1 MNTSEMV
8 RELCKAMNISLA
20 ELARRLQQSPQN
32 LFKKIMRD
40 SLSLEELMSI
50 ADILGVRFEQA
61 FVLPNGKYFSTANE
75 LQWVKPR
82 GGRNMTKVK
91 GAFEKIMLELG
102 ETAKAA
108 IQDYI
113 FEISD
118 NAVEREKSIGIQN
131 AVEALV
137 ESKAD
142 DDDIIRYL
150 GKYWGMP
157 NGEAIEAVRVI
168 KTQVHPNNEL
178 KYYLKKQGYSDAE
191 IRQFVI
197 SYRVGS
203 ELQVDHELWKL
214 SPSKLVLKLKEIK
227 GKRTNNREEN

>member
-50 ADILGVRFEQA
+50 ADILGVRFEQS
-61 FVLPNGKYFSTANE
+61 FVLPDGKYFSTANE
-75 LQWVKPR
+75 FQWVKPR

-91 GAFEKIMLELG
+91 GTFEKIMVELG

-113 FEISD
+113 LEISD

-142 DDDIIRYL
+142 DDNIIRYL

-168 KTQVHPNNEL
+168 KTQIHPNNEL

-191 IRQFVI
+191 IRHFVR
-197 SYRVGS
+197 SYSVGS
-203 ELQVDHELWKL
+203 ELHVDHELWKL

-227 GKRTNNREEN
+227 EKRTNNREEN